1 MAALATMTMG
11 DLNEGKKKVFP
22 LFQKQPKAQ
31 DVRAEPG
38 ETQNHSKASG
48 PESAT
53 NTKKNASQTIKGPKR
68 GPTAK
73 RSSSKTPQQSDGQY
87 EQAELLEV
95 DPNDGRRKRQK
106 TDSPGGDEYRAD
118 MEENDIDE
126 KKPQRARRGRPAK
139 VKETVRTESSTA
151 SGPATMSQAKSK
163 MIVKVP
169 SRRNSIQGIGNQ
181 CQEAETMQASG
192 TTPNEILVT
201 SAHLAD
207 NSLTTSTKANPT
219 DVETAANDQANG
231 KPKKLLKFNPKT
243 GTIGS
248 PPPKKTVS
256 SKVSS
261 GKCLK
266 SKMVIIRYGNDK
278 RLPQEFGLKVQ
289 QILDSRKSGLEIN
302 EPKAQPKPTKSL
314 LAKPP
319 KEVHPLFL
327 GRSAMKAA
335 APKEAP
341 PPAPVVLDSKTQKGP
356 PEAGR
361 TRLQS
366 LGRLSESV
374 NPAAPM
380 FSGFGKSAG
389 ILKFPG
395 AVEPAWPWKGMV
407 HIRGDGPTLDVS
419 QPTQLR
425 LQQSNSISTIKKSK
439 YQAINVLPQEDVVC
453 TLARDLSIPTVLQSI
468 RDINPDEFPEVSP
481 CLRIPSKHYE
491 GGSSIQC
498 RVRKQL
504 HAKLDLPRLAPGSSD
519 GDNAGDGP
527 SGSGSHY
534 ALTKTYNSI
543 ATSMSAFDRGQCEPQ
558 PWTQKYSPKSAPEVL
573 QSGPEAVILKEW
585 LQTLVVKSVETGAEK
600 SRSRGSSLSRGLKSD
615 AIGKRKRK
623 SKKLDGFVVS
633 SDEEFNDMDEITDPE
648 DDPSVLGGQ
657 TLLRKTVIRAGD
669 AAQRGSKEPLRLSN
683 AVVMSGPHGCGKSAS
698 VYAVAKELGFEV
710 FEINSSSRR
719 SGKDILEKVGDMT
732 RNHLVQQSHAPTS
745 VDEDNERIDE
755 ALAKD
760 LQTGRQGTMN
770 SFFKPKEPTKPKT
783 KTKTQNPAVKKST
796 SKADTGI
803 SKPPPKQQ
811 KQSLILIEE
820 ADILYEE
827 DKQFWA
833 TIISLVAQSKRPI
846 IITCNDESV
855 IPLQS
860 LILYAIIRFNPPP
873 VDLAVDYLLLV
884 AACEGHIIRR
894 NAVKALYEGRN
905 LDLRAAL
912 TDLNFWCQFA
922 VGDYKNGL
930 DWFYPRWPIGRD
942 IDQHGEKIRVVSE
955 NTYESGMG
963 WLSQDILESHS
974 HYLEIEEEMLHEAW
988 DEFHLDLGDWQKAPR
1003 MGSWARERKARSRG
1017 RTDDYEVLT
1026 MYEDFTDMMSTADI
1040 CSGRTFASNNEVPLD
1055 VSIPVLSA
1063 KAREDY
1069 IVAHQILEASPLTA
1083 FTTLTKDISIWMK
1096 SRARNYLQVN
1106 QHTAC
1111 RLEIPAELDRPNE
1124 SEAIRLIT
1132 NRVTT
1137 PELRICRL
1145 DFSLAFDP
1153 ISEPEK
1159 TLFQSTTTL
1168 EACSFDRTINIIAT
1182 DLAPYVRSIV
1192 SYDARLQQDRAR
1204 LSNLISE
1211 GGRKGKRMRTTR
1223 AAMSALEGGARST
1236 TRRDRYFES
1245 TNLNAQLV
1253 LHTGL
1258 KAWTDAAFAE
1268 AQAAGQA
1275 ERTAKEGE
1283 GSEDG
1288 NCETRESNKRGIRK
1302 TVDSSASERD
1312 EIGEDSA

>member
-11 DLNEGKKKVFP
+11 DLTEGNKKVFP
-22 LFQKQPKAQ
+22 LFHKQPKAQ
-31 DVRAEPG
+31 DVGAEPG
-38 ETQNHSKASG
+38 ETQSYSKASR
-48 PESAT
+48 PELAT
-53 NTKKNASQTIKGPKR
+53 NININGSQTIKGPQSDPAAN
-68 GPTAK
+68 GSSPT
-73 RSSSKTPQQSDGQY
+73 TPRQSDGKY

-95 DPNDGRRKRQK
+95 DPNDGRRKRRK
-106 TDSPGGDEYRAD
+106 TNSPNRDEYHVE
-118 MEENDIDE
+118 MEENDTHE
-126 KKPQRARRGRPAK
+126 KKPQVRQEWPAK
-139 VKETVRTESSTA
+139 VKGTVRTESSMA
-151 SGPATMSQAKSK
+151 LGPTTTSQAKSR
-163 MIVKVP
+163 IIIKVP
-169 SRRNSIQGIGNQ
+169 ARGKSIQGTGNQ
-181 CQEAETMQASG
+181 LQEAETMQASG
-192 TTPNEILVT
+192 IALNET
-201 SAHLAD
+201 SVISTHSAD
-207 NSLTTSTKANPT
+207 NSLTASTKASPT
-219 DVETAANDQANG
+219 NVETVANDQANG
-231 KPKKLLKFNPKT
+231 KPKKVLKFNPKT

-248 PPPKKTVS
+248 PPSKKTVS
-256 SKVSS
+256 SKASS
-261 GKCLK
+261 AKNPK
-266 SKMVIIRYGNDK
+266 SKVVVISYGNDK
-278 RLPQEFGLKVQ
+278 GFPQEFGLKVQ
-289 QILDSRKSGLEIN
+289 QILDSRKSSFEIK
-302 EPKAQPKPTKSL
+302 ESKAHSKPSKSTS
-314 LAKPP
+314 AKPS

-335 APKEAP
+335 ASKDAP
-341 PPAPVVLDSKTQKGP
+341 LAALVVSDSKNQRGP
-356 PEAGR
+356 LEAKR
-361 TRLQS
+361 TRPQS
-366 LGRLSESV
+366 LDRPNEPA
-374 NPAAPM
+374 NPTAPM

-407 HIRGDGPTLDVS
+407 HIRGGGSTLYVP
-419 QPTQLR
+419 QPTKLH
-425 LQQSNSISTIKKSK
+425 LQRSSSISTTKKSK
-439 YQAINVLPQEDVVC
+439 YQAVQILPQEDVLC
-453 TLARDLSIPTVLQSI
+453 TLARNLSVSTVLQSI
-468 RDINPDEFPEVSP
+468 RDIDADEFPEVSP

-491 GGSSIQC
+491 GGSSIQR

-504 HAKLDLPRLAPGSSD
+504 HTKPGLPRLAASSSD
-519 GDNAGDGP
+519 DNDVGNGP
-527 SGSGSHY
+527 STSGAHY
-534 ALTKTYNSI
+534 ALTKTYHSI

-558 PWTQKYSPKSAPEVL
+558 PWIQKYSPKSALEVL

-585 LQTLVVKSVETGAEK
+585 LQTLVVMSVETGVEK
-600 SRSRGSSLSRGLKSD
+600 SRSRGSSLSRGSK
-615 AIGKRKRK
+615 AEIIGKRKRK

-648 DDPSVLGGQ
+648 DNPLALGGQ
-657 TLLRKTVIRAGD
+657 TLLKKTVIRAGD

-698 VYAVAKELGFEV
+698 VYAVAKELDFEV
-710 FEINSSSRR
+710 FEINASSRR

-732 RNHLVQQSHAPTS
+732 RNHLVQQSHVPVS
-745 VDEDNERIDE
+745 INEDNERIDE

-760 LQTGRQGTMN
+760 LQSGRQGTMN

-783 KTKTQNPAVKKST
+783 MTKNQSLTAKRVT

-803 SKPPPKQQ
+803 SKASPKQQ

-820 ADILYEE
+820 ADIIYEE

-833 TIISLVAQSKRPI
+833 TIISLVAQSKRPL

-860 LILYAIIRFNPPP
+860 LTLHAIIRFNPPP

-884 AACEGHIIRR
+884 AACEGHIIQR
-894 NAVKALYEGRN
+894 NAVKDLYEGRN

-912 TDLNFWCQFA
+912 TDLNFWCQFG
-922 VGDYKNGL
+922 VGDCKNGL

-942 IDQHGEKIRVVSE
+942 IDQHGDKIRVVSE

-974 HYLEIEEEMLHEAW
+974 HYLDIEEQMLHEAW
-988 DEFHLDLGDWQKAPR
+988 DEFHVDLEDWQKTPR
-1003 MGSWARERKARSRG
+1003 MSSWARECKTRSRS
-1017 RTDDYEVLT
+1017 RTDNYEVLK
-1026 MYEDFTDMMSTADI
+1026 MYEDFTDMMGTADI

-1055 VSIPVLSA
+1055 VNIPTLSA
-1063 KAREDY
+1063 KVREDY
-1069 IVAHQILEASPLTA
+1069 IVAHQILEASPVVA
-1083 FTTLTKDISIWMK
+1083 FTTLTKDLSIWMK
-1096 SRARNYLQVN
+1096 SRARDYLQVN
-1106 QHTAC
+1106 QHTAYN
-1111 RLEIPAELDRPNE
+1111 LEIPAELDRPNE
-1124 SEAIRLIT
+1124 SEAIQLIT
-1132 NRVTT
+1132 KQVTT
-1137 PELRICRL
+1137 PEPRICRL

-1159 TLFQSTTTL
+1159 NVFQSTTTL
-1168 EACSFDRTINIIAT
+1168 EACSFDRTMNIIAI

-1204 LSNLISE
+1204 LGNLISE

-1268 AQAAGQA
+1268 EQAARQA
-1275 ERTAKEGE
+1275 ERTTKGGE
-1283 GSEDG
+1283 ESEDS
-1288 NCETRESNKRGIRK
+1288 NSEIRKSNKRGFKK
-1302 TVDSSASERD
+1302 TVDSSASEGD
-1312 EIGEDSA
+1312 EIDGSA